1 MIPFIFLSVCSF
13 GALIVVAMLT
23 KDRSLLL
30 PVFFSFLKFLFFFSG
45 FKLAVRATIFGIIWI
60 LLGKRVWFFPNILA
74 EEATLRELFRFWPKK
89 DEEERPKWTARLFYA
104 VVAVLVI
111 LLLRHHA
118 PDEAARA
125 RFVQ

>member
-1 MIPFIFLSVCSF
+1 M
-13 GALIVVAMLT
+13 
-23 KDRSLLL
+23 
-30 PVFFSFLKFLFFFSG
+30 
-45 FKLAVRATIFGIIWI
+45 IFGSIWI
-60 LLGKRVWFFPNILA
+60 IVGKRVWFFPNILA

-104 VVAVLVI
+104 IVAVLAI

-125 RFVQ
+125 RSVRYNLSSVANYLRQNVNSCPFLPAQFHILPSTTI